1 MPPFIPLRRALIAL
15 LAGVSVQAAFLAAAH
30 ATDGSASPRTFA
42 CSAVCAE
49 TRFVDVAGIPFAYR
63 SLGRP
68 GGTPLVMVN
77 RFRGTMDEWDPA
89 FLDRI
94 AAARHVIVF
103 DNAGVARSGGEA
115 PLRMHEWAANAAAL
129 IEALGFDRVDVL
141 GFSHGGL
148 VAQELTLQ
156 RPELVR
162 RLVIVGSGAGYVEGA
177 NVRPEAI
184 AIATRPV
191 NTDADFLALFFKDTP
206 SSQAAGR
213 AHLARLRGRSD
224 ALEAVVS
231 ERTWR
236 AMLSAAGDFGTPET
250 SLLNRVGAIRQPV
263 LVANGDEDAMIPT
276 VQSFALS
283 QAIPNARLVIYPDS
297 GHAFMFQYPEE
308 FGDEV
313 IRFLEEEPRP

>member
-1 MPPFIPLRRALIAL
+1 MQRFLSSRRMAVAL
-15 LAGVSVQAAFLAAAH
+15 LAGAALAVTVLPTHAADATRHDQAADCRAA
-30 ATDGSASPRTFA
+30 
-42 CSAVCAE
+42 CAG
-49 TRFVDVAGIPFAYR
+49 TLFVDVGGTRYAYR

-68 GGTPLVMVN
+68 GGVPLVMVN
-77 RFRGTMDEWDPA
+77 RFRGTMDEWDTA

-115 PLRMHEWAANAAAL
+115 PLRMKEWAGNTAAF
-129 IEALGFDRVDVL
+129 IEALGFEEADVL
-141 GFSHGGL
+141 GFSLGGL

-156 RPELVR
+156 RPDLVR

-184 AIATRPV
+184 AVATKPV
-191 NTDADFLALFFKDTP
+191 NTDDDFLYLFFKDTP

-213 AHLARLRGRSD
+213 AHLARLRLRPD
-224 ALEAVVS
+224 AFQAVVS
-231 ERTWR
+231 ERTWK
-236 AMLSAAGDFGTPET
+236 AMLSAAGDLGTPET

-283 QAIPNARLVIYPDS
+283 QAMPNARLVIYPDS
-297 GHAFMFQYPEE
+297 GHAFMFQYPEA

-313 IRFLEEEPRP
+313 VRFLEEEPRR